1 MELPQQYEPRQHRWF
16 VSASKRRWFTTVLL
30 YLASLSTAMTFFIVS
45 ITNSLGH
52 RGSLRTGFGNI
63 YESQIFNGPGGKK
76 HDILT
81 LIFVAN
87 SPQLFLSVIYFA
99 YNGLITFM
107 LMAEE
112 WSGFA
117 TERKGLRVTSAS
129 GAQRST
135 YRLQVP
141 YRYAVPLITVSV
153 VMHWLVSQ
161 SFYVISFKNYDH
173 NGKFQYETIRDCGYL
188 PRAILITICLGAAI
202 LTVGIAMGFRKYKP
216 GIPLVGSC
224 SAAISAACHP
234 PQGDDK
240 PSRKAVRWGSCGPT
254 STLDMAGA
262 NPTLSSGES
271 EIGHCSL
278 TSFNVEPPV
287 EGVLYAGLREK
298 KDI

>member
-1 MELPQQYEPRQHRWF
+1 MAFLIGTLPYGPDLAADF
-16 VSASKRRWFTTVLL
+16 GSFYFYL
-30 YLASLSTAMTFFIVS
+30 YNRKGGNKPSL
-45 ITNSLGH
+45 
-52 RGSLRTGFGNI
+52 
-63 YESQIFNGPGGKK
+63 
-76 HDILT
+76 LT
-81 LIFVAN
+81 LIFVTN
-87 SPQLFLSVIYFA
+87 SPQLILSILYFS

-107 LMAEE
+107 LMADE
-112 WSGFA
+112 WSGFSA
-117 TERKGLRVTSAS
+117 EPKGLRVTSAS

-153 VMHWLVSQ
+153 IMHWLVSQ
-161 SFYVISFKNYDH
+161 FLYVSILKAYDS
-173 NGKFQYETIRDCGYL
+173 NGVYQYDEIWDCGYL
-188 PRAILITICLGAAI
+188 PRALLITICLGAAV
-202 LTVGIAMGFRKYKP
+202 LMVGIGMGFRKYKP

-254 STLDMAGA
+254 STLDMTGD

-278 TSFNVEPPV
+278 TSFDVEPPV
-287 EGVLYAGLREK
+287 EGALYAGLRKRKE
-298 KDI
+298 I

>member
-1 MELPQQYEPRQHRWF
+1 MVLF
-16 VSASKRRWFTTVLL
+16 SLTVGDFLG
-30 YLASLSTAMTFFIVS
+30 YNASLAPDFGSFYYTLLT
-45 ITNSLGH
+45 
-52 RGSLRTGFGNI
+52 RGGGRK
-63 YESQIFNGPGGKK
+63 PG
-76 HDILT
+76 IIT

-87 SPQLFLSVIYFA
+87 SPQLILSILYFS

-107 LMAEE
+107 LMADE
-112 WSGFA
+112 WSGFS
-117 TERKGLRVTSAS
+117 TEPKGLRVTSA
-129 GAQRST
+129 GGEQRST

-141 YRYAVPLITVSV
+141 YRYGVPLITVSV

-161 SFYVISFKNYDH
+161 SLYVSILQAYDQD
-173 NGKFQYETIRDCGYL
+173 GVYQYDEIWDCGYL
-188 PRAILITICLGAAI
+188 PRAILITICLGAAV

-240 PSRKAVRWGSCGPT
+240 PSRKVVRWGPCGPT
-254 STLDMAGA
+254 STLSMTGDD
-262 NPTLSSGES
+262 PTLSSGES

-287 EGVLYAGLREK
+287 EGALYAGLRK
-298 KDI
+298 KKEI